1 MWIWNIPKCG
11 CHISL
16 SRPALARPLVVSCQ
30 ARWTVNV
37 RLSYQVDSRWSK
49 VQLKGFGILK
59 FETLMRRQSLWT
71 PEWRQK
77 PCEGRCLAGES
88 TWPCQCVCQD
98 TWYFYYPLDSTLF
111 GSFAPTLP
119 GIPLSDLHQ
128 GNECVQMGKKC
139 VVPCCPYQNSTH
151 LKGPG
156 CLNLG
161 QLRNWHC
168 MDAGF
173 SDTGNHESLC
183 VGMLKGWDMLK
194 LFQYY
199 LQALIPWHLMTSSS
213 QCSALVKFYWI
224 KDLPE
229 AEAVLLESNS
239 ELSCHSCHTSCRGF
253 VTKTP
258 AARNNLVAWVFR
270 TSQLKTP
277 IAANRN
283 FLKEVKGWDVG
294 RIQRWLVADWSSC
307 GPGW

>member
-1 MWIWNIPKCG
+1 MEHPKMRLSHLVVQASTGEAFSGFMPGTLNGECQTFLPSGFEMIQGPIEGVWNLEVWNIDATSESLNTWVKAEALRRTMFSRWIDLTMSMC
-11 CHISL
+11 L
-16 SRPALARPLVVSCQ
+16 SRHLIFLLSIGFNFVRQFCPNPSWYTTVGLA
-30 ARWTVNV
+30 
-37 RLSYQVDSRWSK
+37 SRQW
-49 VQLKGFGILK
+49 
-59 FETLMRRQSLWT
+59 M
-71 PEWRQK
+71 
-77 PCEGRCLAGES
+77 CA
-88 TWPCQCVCQD
+88 D
-98 TWYFYYPLDSTLF
+98 
-111 GSFAPTLP
+111 
-119 GIPLSDLHQ
+119 
-128 GNECVQMGKKC
+128 GKRC

-277 IAANRN
+277 IAVNRN

>member
-1 MWIWNIPKCG
+1 MWIWNIPKGG

-49 VQLKGFGILK
+49 VQLNGFGILK
-59 FETLMRRQSLWT
+59 FKTLMRHQSLWT

-88 TWPCQCVCQD
+88 TWPCVCQD
-98 TWYFYYPLDSTLF
+98 TWYFYYTLDSTLF
-111 GSFAPTLP
+111 GSFAQTLP
-119 GIPLSDLHQ
+119 GTPLSDLHQ
-128 GNECVQMGKKC
+128 GNECMQMGKKC

-183 VGMLKGWDMLK
+183 VGMLKGWDMPWTFPI
-194 LFQYY
+194 LFAGFNSLTPDDILFSVQFFGWI
-199 LQALIPWHLMTSSS
+199 LLNQRLTGGWGSS
-213 QCSALVKFYWI
+213 AGVKFRTQ
-224 KDLPE
+224 
-229 AEAVLLESNS
+229 
-239 ELSCHSCHTSCRGF
+239 LS
-253 VTKTP
+253 
-258 AARNNLVAWVFR
+258 
-270 TSQLKTP
+270 
-277 IAANRN
+277 
-283 FLKEVKGWDVG
+283 
-294 RIQRWLVADWSSC
+294 
-307 GPGW
+307 

>member
-37 RLSYQVDSRWSK
+37 KLSYQVDSRWSK

-128 GNECVQMGKKC
+128 GNECVQMGKGVLFR
-139 VVPCCPYQNSTH
+139 VVHIRIALIWKALVVWILDSLEIDTAWMQDSATQVIMNLCALGCSRDGT
-151 LKGPG
+151 
-156 CLNLG
+156 CLN
-161 QLRNWHC
+161 
-168 MDAGF
+168 F
-173 SDTGNHESLC
+173 SN
-183 VGMLKGWDMLK
+183 
-194 LFQYY
+194 
-199 LQALIPWHLMTSSS
+199 I
-213 QCSALVKFYWI
+213 I
-224 KDLPE
+224 
-229 AEAVLLESNS
+229 
-239 ELSCHSCHTSCRGF
+239 CR
-253 VTKTP
+253 
-258 AARNNLVAWVFR
+258 L
-270 TSQLKTP
+270 
-277 IAANRN
+277 
-283 FLKEVKGWDVG
+283 
-294 RIQRWLVADWSSC
+294 
-307 GPGW
+307 